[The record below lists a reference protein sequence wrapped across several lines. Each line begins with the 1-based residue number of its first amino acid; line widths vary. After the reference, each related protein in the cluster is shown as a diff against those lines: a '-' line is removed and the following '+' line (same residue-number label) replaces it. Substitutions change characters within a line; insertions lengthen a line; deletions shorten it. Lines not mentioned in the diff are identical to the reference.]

1 MKKPLSNEQCEVL
14 HKVFNYLR
22 KLAQEKEGAAAE
34 NTTLARS
41 ESVTAQ
47 TETEVKQDVRQ

>member
-1 MKKPLSNEQCEVL
+1 MGKQWTNEQREVL
-14 HKVFNYLR
+14 YRVYTYLR
-22 KLAQEKEGAAAE
+22 KLAQEKEGAATE
-34 NTTLARS
+34 NTTLAGS